1 MNVEGIAIVANLA
14 GPRLGRSIVDIFIF
28 KGLAVSQRLNTA
40 YMDQFQI
47 CNSARLKYDIQS
59 KTRLQLLVFYLAFQ
73 LLRLSHLTN
82 SSVQVVLADGVPVVS
97 NSKQTTVIVSER
109 LCERGRE
116 EAKAQEKARGK
127 GKGHTP
133 L

>member
-1 MNVEGIAIVANLA
+1 
-14 GPRLGRSIVDIFIF
+14 
-28 KGLAVSQRLNTA
+28 
-40 YMDQFQI
+40 MDQFQI

-116 EAKAQEKARGK
+116 EAKGQEKARGK